1 MIAEA
6 KEQNWN
12 FTTEFTESTENGDRW
27 AVIVLRIERCGLLGE
42 SGGKITA
49 LHIGGS
55 MKLATTILIAV
66 TLAGA
71 AGPAVGQ
78 QRTPL
83 LPGKDVAWLAEELSG
98 ETAKRNL
105 EGLARLHRQRGSPG
119 FHAGAELVAEAAP
132 DYRFGVVAVFQVAA
146 EL

>member
-27 AVIVLRIERCGLLGE
+27 AVIVLRGIERCGLLGE

-49 LHIGGS
+49 LHIGGV
-55 MKLATTILIAV
+55 MNLATTSLIAV
-66 TLAGA
+66 TLGGA
-71 AGPAVGQ
+71 AGPAVGE

-83 LPGKDVAWLAEELSG
+83 LPEKGGAWLAEELMG
-98 ETAKRNL
+98 GTAKR
-105 EGLARLHRQRGSPG
+105 RLVGRVRM
-119 FHAGAELVAEAAP
+119 
-132 DYRFGVVAVFQVAA
+132 
-146 EL
+146 

>member
-1 MIAEA
+1 MEGEG
-6 KEQNWN
+6 KEEKWD
-12 FTTEFTESTENGDRW
+12 FSAEFTESAEDGDRRE
-27 AVIVLRIERCGLLGE
+27 VIELRGIGRCGLLGE

-49 LHIGGS
+49 LDIGGF

-83 LPGKDVAWLAEELSG
+83 LPEKDVAWLAEELSG

-105 EGLARLHRQRGSPG
+105 EGLARLHRQRGA
-119 FHAGAELVAEAAP
+119 AGCHGAAEI
-132 DYRFGVVAVFQVAA
+132 VAV
-146 EL
+146 

>member
-27 AVIVLRIERCGLLGE
+27 AVIVLRGIERCGLLGE

-49 LHIGGS
+49 LHIGGV
-55 MKLATTILIAV
+55 MKLAKTILIAL

-71 AGPAVGQ
+71 AGPAVGEQ
-78 QRTPL
+78 PTPL
-83 LPGKDVAWLAEELSG
+83 LPGKESAGAGGGAWRAQAERKSAGAALAEP
-98 ETAKRNL
+98 RC
-105 EGLARLHRQRGSPG
+105 
-119 FHAGAELVAEAAP
+119 
-132 DYRFGVVAVFQVAA
+132 
-146 EL
+146 

>member
-1 MIAEA
+1 MEGEG
-6 KEQNWN
+6 KEEKWD
-12 FTTEFTESTENGDRW
+12 FSAEFTESAENGDRW
-27 AVIVLRIERCGLLGE
+27 AVIVLRGIERCGLRGE

-49 LHIGGS
+49 LHIGGF

-83 LPGKDVAWLAEELSG
+83 LPEKDVAWLAEELSG

-105 EGLARLHRQRGSPG
+105 EGLARLHRQPGSAG
-119 FHAGAELVAEAAP
+119 FYAAAG
-132 DYRFGVVAVFQVAA
+132 FGAGGG
-146 EL
+146 